1 MAEAAVLGMIR
12 DLESMDVTRADTFAS
27 VIKLRNIELL
37 KEILDFL
44 RDLKREERLK
54 YFIAG
59 LVDLAKDAT
68 GVEIFDYRYC
78 PPFKSI
84 KDEIEMTKM
93 RMTNFGADE
102 KNVGDE
108 EEAEEKEEVV
118 VGLEKDVKKLLDRAI
133 FKKSNKLEIYS
144 IKGMTGIGKT
154 TLARQLYKAGAG
166 QFQRRAWVSISSG
179 TSNKEILMK
188 LIQQMVEGYEGDPSL
203 EEMDNRSLQ
212 RILRQNLQG
221 LSYFVVLDKIPEEMC
236 VRSIFN
242 VFPSQG
248 LTGSRLLLTS
258 RYDITTTKVEYT
270 HEMKALN
277 SDKSWQLFSKTI
289 NKYTSN
295 ENKFSKELEKKG
307 KEMLKKCG
315 GLPMA
320 IIDVARQKAKQRL
333 SGIDWEELFDSID
346 LCESLKLLEPMYH
359 QLEERIKPHFLYL
372 SIFKENAIIR
382 EEKLEQIW
390 AANGLDFEQ
399 VTEDFAN
406 RSILE
411 VVKLHFERRKCRLN
425 PLLLMISI
433 KKAEEEMGFEIL
445 RINGNNGP
453 SQNVR
458 HRVIHCGRDK
468 LNHLTNEDSKQLISL
483 IFHGGGGYLDD
494 TSSS

>member
-154 TLARQLYKAGAG
+154 TVQGWGWPVLASCL
-166 QFQRRAWVSISSG
+166 
-179 TSNKEILMK
+179 
-188 LIQQMVEGYEGDPSL
+188 
-203 EEMDNRSLQ
+203 
-212 RILRQNLQG
+212 
-221 LSYFVVLDKIPEEMC
+221 
-236 VRSIFN
+236 
-242 VFPSQG
+242 
-248 LTGSRLLLTS
+248 
-258 RYDITTTKVEYT
+258 
-270 HEMKALN
+270 
-277 SDKSWQLFSKTI
+277 
-289 NKYTSN
+289 
-295 ENKFSKELEKKG
+295 
-307 KEMLKKCG
+307 
-315 GLPMA
+315 
-320 IIDVARQKAKQRL
+320 
-333 SGIDWEELFDSID
+333 GI
-346 LCESLKLLEPMYH
+346 
-359 QLEERIKPHFLYL
+359 HF
-372 SIFKENAIIR
+372 
-382 EEKLEQIW
+382 
-390 AANGLDFEQ
+390 
-399 VTEDFAN
+399 
-406 RSILE
+406 
-411 VVKLHFERRKCRLN
+411 
-425 PLLLMISI
+425 
-433 KKAEEEMGFEIL
+433 
-445 RINGNNGP
+445 
-453 SQNVR
+453 
-458 HRVIHCGRDK
+458 
-468 LNHLTNEDSKQLISL
+468 
-483 IFHGGGGYLDD
+483 
-494 TSSS
+494 